1 MSGTTQPRG
10 ACPSDALRS
19 GVVDSRARRTTLE
32 SLLFALLLALLSQL
46 APGRRSTPSHP
57 ATTIVPGQRHA
68 PGRAPHALAF
78 ALRLVPDWIFSTR
91 NRGMRPRARTAS
103 RAQIPSA
110 RDPPA

>member
-1 MSGTTQPRG
+1 MSGTTQPQA
-10 ACPSDALRS
+10 ACPRDALQS
-19 GVVDSRARRTTLE
+19 GVVESRARRTTLE

-46 APGRRSTPSHP
+46 APMRRSTPSHP

-78 ALRLVPDWIFSTR
+78 ALRLVPDWIFSAR
-91 NRGMRPRARTAS
+91 NRGMRPRAPTAS